1 METNSGKAA
10 LNWWSLSQT
19 PRGRRVYPQT
29 YGSVIVDVHTDS
41 EKFDAVLRVEGERR
55 RQRHG

>member
-19 PRGRRVYPQT
+19 PTGRGVYPQT

-41 EKFDAVLRVEGERR
+41 V
-55 RQRHG
+55 